1 MLHSA
6 CWGDRECTPEPVS
19 IRQSFAAALALQ
31 SGQLRVRASSAWVI
45 RLRDARHLA
54 NHRLLS
60 IQPAPLSQVTLQPLP
75 PIADHTHCCTG
86 QVDMALATVL
96 SASKDETKF
105 AAEIPIKRL
114 LVLLEMARQ
123 GQDAEAPTQGGQ
135 ISLERWT
142 EVIRDLASG

>member
-1 MLHSA
+1 MS
-6 CWGDRECTPEPVS
+6 P
-19 IRQSFAAALALQ
+19 
-31 SGQLRVRASSAWVI
+31 
-45 RLRDARHLA
+45 
-54 NHRLLS
+54 
-60 IQPAPLSQVTLQPLP
+60 
-75 PIADHTHCCTG
+75 

-96 SASKDETKF
+96 SASKNEF

-123 GQDAEAPTQGGQ
+123 GQESEAPAPGGQ